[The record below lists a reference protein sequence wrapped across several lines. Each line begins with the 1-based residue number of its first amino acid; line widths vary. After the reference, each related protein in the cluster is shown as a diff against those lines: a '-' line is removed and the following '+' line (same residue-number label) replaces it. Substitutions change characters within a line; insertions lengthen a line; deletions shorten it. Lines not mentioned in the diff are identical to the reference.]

1 MAGLC
6 FASRYVE
13 ARDQMLNRSRVLA
26 EGLHLPLKKLAL
38 CLDCDEC
45 FELGHSACPACG
57 SATWTPAARFLKL
70 VSEAE
75 APRGNGRKT
84 LSRRAAEDAAITKH
98 LLIVARHRRELYDQI
113 KRAFAGHETVQ
124 VVLDRREGERRRR
137 KEPTASDRRAADR
150 RARSGIDE
158 QLRTIGWSLVLLDL
172 AKTKRR

>member
-1 MAGLC
+1 
-6 FASRYVE
+6 
-13 ARDQMLNRSRVLA
+13 MLNRSRVLA

-45 FELGHSACPACG
+45 FELGHAVCPACG

-75 APRGNGRKT
+75 PHRGSKT
-84 LSRRAAEDAAITKH
+84 RTFSRRTAEEMAIAKH
-98 LLIVARHRRELYDQI
+98 LLIVARHRRELYEQI

-124 VVLDRREGERRRR
+124 VVLDRRVTDRRRR
-137 KEPTASDRRAADR
+137 KEPTLPERRGADR
-150 RARSGIDE
+150 RARSIIDD

-172 AKTKRR
+172 AKAKRS

>member
-1 MAGLC
+1 ME
-6 FASRYVE
+6 VH
-13 ARDQMLNRSRVLA
+13 DQMLNRSRVLA

-137 KEPTASDRRAADR
+137 KEPAAPDRRAADR

-172 AKTKRR
+172 AKSRRG

>member
-1 MAGLC
+1 
-6 FASRYVE
+6 
-13 ARDQMLNRSRVLA
+13 MLNRSRVLA

-113 KRAFAGHETVQ
+113 KRAFAGPRGGPARP
-124 VVLDRREGERRRR
+124 LRY
-137 KEPTASDRRAADR
+137 RRAAPDHR
-150 RARSGIDE
+150 LVARAARSGE
-158 QLRTIGWSLVLLDL
+158 GQAPLVGS
-172 AKTKRR
+172 RRN

>member
-1 MAGLC
+1 
-6 FASRYVE
+6 
-13 ARDQMLNRSRVLA
+13 MLNRSRVLA

-45 FELGHSACPACG
+45 FELGYSACPACG

-98 LLIVARHRRELYDQI
+98 LLIVARHR
-113 KRAFAGHETVQ
+113 HETVQ

-137 KEPTASDRRAADR
+137 KEPTAPDRRAADR

-172 AKTKRR
+172 AKAKRR

>member
-1 MAGLC
+1 
-6 FASRYVE
+6 
-13 ARDQMLNRSRVLA
+13 MLNRSRVLVDN
-26 EGLHLPLKKLAL
+26 LHLPLKKLAL

-45 FELGHSACPACG
+45 FELGHEVCPACG

-75 APRGNGRKT
+75 PHRGSKIRT
-84 LSRRAAEDAAITKH
+84 FSRRAAEEMAIAKQ
-98 LLIVARHRRELYDQI
+98 LLIVARHRRELYEQI

-124 VVLDRREGERRRR
+124 VVLDRRVTDRRRR
-137 KEPTASDRRAADR
+137 KEPMLPERRGTDRRG
-150 RARSGIDE
+150 RSIIDD

>member
-1 MAGLC
+1 MI
-6 FASRYVE
+6 
-13 ARDQMLNRSRVLA
+13 NRSRVLA
-26 EGLHLPLKKLAL
+26 DSFHLPLKKLAL

-45 FELGHSACPACG
+45 FELGHANCPACG

-75 APRGNGRKT
+75 TYRGNGRKVA
-84 LSRRAAEDAAITKH
+84 SRRAAEDAAVTKH
-98 LLIVARHRRELYDQI
+98 LLIVAQHRRELYDQI

-124 VVLDRREGERRRR
+124 VVLDRRLSERRRR
-137 KEPTASDRRAADR
+137 EEPSLSDRRRADR

-172 AKTKRR
+172 AKSRRG